1 MVVFLRRKRL
11 IGLKRVEGGVS
22 RGGGTGNDANLPIV
36 RPHNSKRAELKVE
49 QPDKTA
55 AEFWPIFFYS

>member
-11 IGLKRVEGGVS
+11 IGLKRVEGEQ
-22 RGGGTGNDANLPIV
+22 RRQLGNDANLPIV

-55 AEFWPIFFYS
+55 AEFWQIFFYS